1 MCGIAGFIDFKKRLN
16 EEQLRELTQ
25 LMTDSLQHRG
35 PDDEGI
41 WVEPEKNIG
50 LGHRRLAILDLSP
63 LGHQPYLSDDYNHIL
78 VYNGEIYNFKDIQ
91 QELRENGIL
100 FKSQSDTEI
109 LLKALIHWGMDKTLP
124 KLNGMFAFGFYD
136 KIRNNFYLVRD
147 RMGVKPLYWSWDNDI
162 LGFASELK
170 TLKFLPDFKKELNT
184 DALYN
189 YFRLGFIPAPLSIYQ
204 NTHKLEPGHYLKI
217 DLQTRDIQHHKYWH
231 MPKMDIPKTRE
242 DILQNLDHLMCDAV
256 KIRMFSDVPIGALL
270 SGGIDSSLITAM
282 MQKQSTTPIKTFS
295 IGFTSAEHNEAPY
308 AEKIAAYLGTDHQ
321 SLYVDPKDGLA
332 LIPNLNNV
340 YDEPFGDSSSIP
352 TLLLSKLTR
361 QHVTVALSGDGGD
374 ELFLGYNRYPILE
387 RFKKFWDYSPK
398 VKKALL
404 SPLLFLSPNH
414 YDKILKFLPST
425 IRPKMIGDKIHKFS
439 NSLVQS
445 NIDDLYAHLFGQ
457 WSDTDALMSKGKKL
471 DLIPHNSQNLVES
484 IQGLDYQYYLPDDIL
499 TKVDRAS
506 MAYALEARNPFL
518 DYRVISYANSMP
530 YDMKLN
536 DYTPKWALRT
546 LLKSY
551 IPNALYNRPKSGFA
565 IPLKNWL
572 SNELRGW
579 AEDLLYSKSFRNLD
593 FLNHTLIQEKWIGF
607 TKGRSESMHQLWTM
621 LMFAEWA
628 QKENING

>member
-1 MCGIAGFIDFKKRLN
+1 MCGITGFIDFKKRLN
-16 EEQLRELTQ
+16 EEKLHNVVQ

-35 PDDEGI
+35 PDDQGI
-41 WVEPEKNIG
+41 WVEPENNIA
-50 LGHRRLAILDLSP
+50 LGHRRLSIFDLSP
-63 LGHQPYLSDDYNHIL
+63 LGHQPYFSDDHKHIL

-91 QELRENGIL
+91 HELIESGL
-100 FKSQSDTEI
+100 SFKSQSDTEV
-109 LLKALIHWGMDKTLP
+109 LLKALIHWGMDKTLS
-124 KLNGMFAFGFYD
+124 KINGMFAFAYYD
-136 KIRNNFYLVRD
+136 KTQHNFYLVRD
-147 RMGVKPLYWSWDNDI
+147 RMGVKPLYWSWDETT

-170 TLKFLPDFKKELNT
+170 ALKFLPDFQKEINF

-189 YFRLGFIPAPLSIYQ
+189 YFRLGFIPAPLSIYN

-217 DLQTRDIQHHKYWH
+217 SLQTRDIQDHNYWH
-231 MPKMDIPKTRE
+231 IPKVDLPE
-242 DILQNLDHLMCDAV
+242 KNDDILQGLDHLMLDAV

-282 MQKQSTTPIKTFS
+282 MQKQSTKPIKTFS
-295 IGFTSAEHNEAPY
+295 IGFTSAEHNEAPF
-308 AEKIAAYLGTDHQ
+308 AEKIATFLGTDHQ
-321 SLYVDPKDGLA
+321 SLYVDPNDGLA
-332 LIPNLNNV
+332 LIPNLQSV

-387 RFKKFWDYSPK
+387 RFKKFWNYSPK
-398 VKKALL
+398 VKKAML
-404 SPLLFLSPNH
+404 SPLLLLSPDH
-414 YDKILKFLPST
+414 YDKILKLLPSK

-445 NIDDLYAHLFGQ
+445 TIDDLYAHLFGQ

-471 DLIPHNSQNLVES
+471 PLSASNEANCVES
-484 IQGLDYQYYLPDDIL
+484 IQSLDYQYYLPDDIL

-518 DYRVISYANSMP
+518 DYRVVSYANSMP

-551 IPNALYNRPKSGFA
+551 IPQNLYDRPKSGFA

-572 SNELRGW
+572 KSELRNW
-579 AEDLLYSKSFRNLD
+579 AEDLLFSKSFRNLD

-607 TKGRSESMHQLWTM
+607 TKGRSESIHQLWTM

>member
-16 EEQLRELTQ
+16 EEQLRNITQ

-63 LGHQPYLSDDYNHIL
+63 LGHQPYLSNDSNHIL

-91 QELRENGIL
+91 HELHENNVS
-100 FKSQSDTEI
+100 FKSQSDTEV
-109 LLKALIHWGMDKTLP
+109 LLKALIYWGIDKTLP
-124 KLNGMFAFGFYD
+124 KLNGMFAFAYYD
-136 KIRNNFYLVRD
+136 KTRNDFYLVRD
-147 RMGVKPLYWSWDNDI
+147 RMGVKPLYWSRDDDI

-170 TLKFLPDFKKELNT
+170 ALKFLPDFKKELNI

-217 DLQTRDIQHHKYWH
+217 DLQTRDIQHHRYWH
-231 MPKMDIPKTRE
+231 MPKMDVPKTQE
-242 DILQNLDHLMCDAV
+242 DILQGLDHLMCDAV

-308 AEKIAAYLGTDHQ
+308 AEKIAGFLGTDHQ

-332 LIPNLNNV
+332 LIPNLNNI

-404 SPLLFLSPNH
+404 SPLLFLSPDH

-439 NSLVQS
+439 NSLAQS

-471 DLIPHNSQNLVES
+471 DLIPNNTQNLVES
-484 IQGLDYQYYLPDDIL
+484 IQSLDYQYYLPDDIL

-518 DYRVISYANSMP
+518 DYRVVSYANSMP

-551 IPNALYNRPKSGFA
+551 IPNALYDRPKSGFA

-572 SNELRGW
+572 STELRGW

>member
-16 EEQLRELTQ
+16 EEKLRNVTKS
-25 LMTDSLQHRG
+25 MTDSIQHRG

-41 WVEPEKNIG
+41 WVEPEHNIA
-50 LGHRRLAILDLSP
+50 LGHRRLSIFDLSP
-63 LGHQPYLSDDYNHIL
+63 LGHQPYLSDDNNHIL
-78 VYNGEIYNFKDIQ
+78 IYNGEVYNFKDIQ
-91 QELRENGIL
+91 QELREDGIS
-100 FKSQSDTEI
+100 FKSQSDTEV

-136 KIRNNFYLVRD
+136 KPKNDFYLVRD
-147 RMGVKPLYWSWDNDI
+147 RMGVKPLYWSLDNDV

-170 TLKFLPDFKKELNT
+170 ALKFLPDFQKNLNVG
-184 DALYN
+184 ALYN

-204 NTHKLEPGHYLKI
+204 NTYKLEPGHYLKI
-217 DLQTRDIQHHKYWH
+217 ALQTHDIQHHKYWH
-231 MPKMDIPKTRE
+231 IPKIDMPE
-242 DILQNLDHLMCDAV
+242 KQDDILQGLDQLMLDAV

-282 MQKQSTTPIKTFS
+282 MQKKSTKPIKTFS
-295 IGFTSAEHNEAPY
+295 IGFTNAEHNEAPF
-308 AEKIAAYLGTDHQ
+308 AEKIASFLGTDHQ

-332 LIPNLNNV
+332 LIPNLYSV

-387 RFKKFWDYSPK
+387 RFKKFWHYAPK
-398 VKKALL
+398 IKKAML
-404 SPLLFLSPNH
+404 SPLLLLSPDH
-414 YDKILKFLPST
+414 YDNILKLLPSK

-471 DLIPHNSQNLVES
+471 DLIPSNAQNCVES
-484 IQGLDYQYYLPDDIL
+484 VQSLDFRYYLPDDIL

-518 DYRVISYANSMP
+518 DYRVVSYSKSMP

-536 DYTPKWALRT
+536 NYTPKWALRT

-551 IPNALYNRPKSGFA
+551 IPKDLYDRPKSGFA
-565 IPLKNWL
+565 IPLKSWL
-572 SNELRGW
+572 KSELRVW
-579 AEDLLYSKSFRNLD
+579 AEDLLYSKSFRNLN
-593 FLNHTLIQEKWIGF
+593 FLNHTLIQDKWIGF

-621 LMFAEWA
+621 LMFAEWV